1 MQEKN
6 TYSHILKY
14 TGIFGGVQGLNI
26 LVGIVRNKL
35 VALLLGPTGMGMAS
49 LLNSIANFAYQAT
62 SLGIS
67 FSAVKHLSEIID
79 SGDDS
84 RISSFVATVR
94 AWSMVTALLGAAVC
108 MAAAPALD
116 RWVFDGGGHTAEIMA
131 LAPVV
136 AMMAVTG
143 GETAILKGAR
153 RLRHLAEIQMLTV
166 FASLVISVP
175 VYAAAG
181 IRGII
186 YVILLMA
193 LANMGLTA
201 RRSLKAF
208 PLKRLTGGGGPAAA
222 LSHGGDMVRL
232 GLAFIVTGV
241 MGSGVEM
248 AVRSLLNNYAD
259 LGTVGLYNAGYML
272 TVTYAGMVFSAMET
286 DYFPRLSAVN
296 HDTAA
301 VNLAANRQIEVSIL
315 MISPMLTLLITMLP
329 ILIPLLYSGRFV
341 AVVPMAQVAV
351 LSMYARAAMLPV
363 AYITLA
369 KGHSR
374 AYMVIEGASA
384 VVFVVLMIVCFNAWG
399 LVGAGVAVLLSN
411 VADLVVIVIYAAMRY
426 GYRLSRQVVACAA
439 VHVPLGLVAY
449 LATFAGEAW
458 MRVAVGVAATAVS
471 TAVSAYVIYRKTT
484 LWNKI
489 KEKILSRAGK

>member
-35 VALLLGPTGMGMAS
+35 VALLLGPAGMGMAS

-232 GLAFIVTGV
+232 RASLSHGGTIWKAGPAIQGCTL
-241 MGSGVEM
+241 
-248 AVRSLLNNYAD
+248 RS
-259 LGTVGLYNAGYML
+259 
-272 TVTYAGMVFSAMET
+272 
-286 DYFPRLSAVN
+286 
-296 HDTAA
+296 
-301 VNLAANRQIEVSIL
+301 
-315 MISPMLTLLITMLP
+315 
-329 ILIPLLYSGRFV
+329 
-341 AVVPMAQVAV
+341 
-351 LSMYARAAMLPV
+351 
-363 AYITLA
+363 
-369 KGHSR
+369 
-374 AYMVIEGASA
+374 
-384 VVFVVLMIVCFNAWG
+384 
-399 LVGAGVAVLLSN
+399 
-411 VADLVVIVIYAAMRY
+411 
-426 GYRLSRQVVACAA
+426 
-439 VHVPLGLVAY
+439 
-449 LATFAGEAW
+449 
-458 MRVAVGVAATAVS
+458 
-471 TAVSAYVIYRKTT
+471 
-484 LWNKI
+484 
-489 KEKILSRAGK
+489 

>member
-1 MQEKN
+1 M
-6 TYSHILKY
+6 S
-14 TGIFGGVQGLNI
+14 
-26 LVGIVRNKL
+26 
-35 VALLLGPTGMGMAS
+35 
-49 LLNSIANFAYQAT
+49 QAT
-62 SLGIS
+62 SFGIS
-67 FSAVKHLSEIID
+67 FSAVRHLSEIFD
-79 SGDDS
+79 SGDS
-84 RISSFVATVR
+84 VRIRTFVNTVR
-94 AWSMVTALLGAAVC
+94 AWCAVAALLGMAVC
-108 MAAAPALD
+108 VASAPAVGRYVL
-116 RWVFDGGGHTAEIMA
+116 DGGSHMLEIMA

-136 AMMAVTG
+136 AMLAVTG

-153 RLRHLAEIQMLTV
+153 RLRELAVAQVCIVVL
-166 FASLVISVP
+166 SLVLSVP
-175 VYAAAG
+175 LYWLLRYDG
-181 IRGII
+181 IVL
-186 YVILLMA
+186 VIFVTTA
-193 LANMGLTA
+193 VNMLFTV
-201 RRSLKAF
+201 RYSFRLF
-208 PLKRLTGGGGPAAA
+208 PVG
-222 LSHGGDMVRL
+222 VRL
-232 GLAFIVTGV
+232 GVAFIVSGV
-241 MGSGVEM
+241 FGSGAEM
-248 AVRSLLNNYAD
+248 IIRSFLNNYAD
-259 LGTVGLYNAGYML
+259 LNTVGLYNAGYVMA
-272 TVTYAGMVFSAMET
+272 VTYAGMVFSAMET

-449 LATFAGEAW
+449 FATFAGEAW

-489 KEKILSRAGK
+489 KERILSRAGK

>member
-1 MQEKN
+1 
-6 TYSHILKY
+6 
-14 TGIFGGVQGLNI
+14 
-26 LVGIVRNKL
+26 
-35 VALLLGPTGMGMAS
+35 
-49 LLNSIANFAYQAT
+49 
-62 SLGIS
+62 
-67 FSAVKHLSEIID
+67 
-79 SGDDS
+79 
-84 RISSFVATVR
+84 
-94 AWSMVTALLGAAVC
+94 
-108 MAAAPALD
+108 
-116 RWVFDGGGHTAEIMA
+116 
-131 LAPVV
+131 
-136 AMMAVTG
+136 
-143 GETAILKGAR
+143 
-153 RLRHLAEIQMLTV
+153 
-166 FASLVISVP
+166 
-175 VYAAAG
+175 
-181 IRGII
+181 
-186 YVILLMA
+186 
-193 LANMGLTA
+193 
-201 RRSLKAF
+201 
-208 PLKRLTGGGGPAAA
+208 
-222 LSHGGDMVRL
+222 
-232 GLAFIVTGV
+232 
-241 MGSGVEM
+241 
-248 AVRSLLNNYAD
+248 
-259 LGTVGLYNAGYML
+259 
-272 TVTYAGMVFSAMET
+272 MET

-315 MISPMLTLLITMLP
+315 MISPMLTLLITVLP

-449 LATFAGEAW
+449 FATFAGEAW